1 MQCFPLKVTCIS
13 GNIIPILL
21 MKKLKP
27 SISFESHP
35 VSKDKA
41 KNECADMQ
49 DFPLP
54 PDRLSPLKI
63 FHSDFIVVFSLIK
76 APSY

>member
-1 MQCFPLKVTCIS
+1 
-13 GNIIPILL
+13 

-35 VSKDKA
+35 VNKDKA

-54 PDRLSPLKI
+54 PDRLSLLRI
-63 FHSDFIVVFSLIK
+63 FHSDFIVAFSQIK
-76 APSY
+76 VPSY